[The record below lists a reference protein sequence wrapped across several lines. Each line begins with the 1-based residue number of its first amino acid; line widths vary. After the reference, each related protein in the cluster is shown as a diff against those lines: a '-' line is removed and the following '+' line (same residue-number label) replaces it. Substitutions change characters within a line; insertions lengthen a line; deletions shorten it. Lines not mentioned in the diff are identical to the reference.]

1 MATITTNYG
10 FDVPTSSDLVKNGA
24 TAISTLGQDID
35 TFLAGSPVYT
45 SGKNFVINGNANIA
59 QRGTSFAGLSTGET
73 YTVDRFAARL
83 NNLGTWTL
91 SQDTDAPDGFKTS
104 LKCLVTTADAV
115 PDAADFGVLRYK
127 MEGQA
132 LQSLM
137 KGSASAKTTT
147 LSFWVKSNIVGNFV
161 ANLNDI
167 NNTRSI
173 RFLYS
178 TAAANT
184 WEKKTITFVGDVTG
198 GTIPNNSS
206 AGMWIEWWLGSGSN
220 NSSGTLNTSWA
231 VTVGANQAVGQ
242 TNVAAAVN
250 NYFMITGVQWEIGA
264 TATAFQLA
272 TGTIQGELAACQR
285 YYQAMTPTATFQDLI
300 AGSSADSTSFCRYPY
315 KFPVQMRVAP
325 TLGTTG
331 TASDYANLTAT
342 GAQTASAVPSI
353 SGSRVDGCR
362 IDLNSGGITIGQ
374 GTTFRNRTNYP
385 DTFLTFSAEL

>member
-1 MATITTNYG
+1 MATTTTNYG

-59 QRGTSFAGLSTGET
+59 QRGNSFAGLSTGET
-73 YTVDRFAARL
+73 YTIDRFTARL

-178 TAAANT
+178 TTAANT

-231 VTVGANQAVGQ
+231 ATVSANQAVGQ

-285 YYQAMTPTATFQDLI
+285 YYYLHASGNGQSI
-300 AGSSADSTSFCRYPY
+300 GNGSYYVSTEVDGVIHL
-315 KFPVQMRVAP
+315 PVPMRTAP
-325 TLGTTG
+325 TIDQVVGTDYYHFFRNNASDTFNSFTISYASPRAVNLYNGTQVSG
-331 TASDYANLTAT
+331 TAGQAGIFVTANNLSYL
-342 GAQTASAVPSI
+342 G
-353 SGSRVDGCR
+353 
-362 IDLNSGGITIGQ
+362 
-374 GTTFRNRTNYP
+374 
-385 DTFLTFSAEL
+385 FSAEL